1 MVRRKDP
8 SDGDSSTK
16 ISYLAKSIDTL
27 QLTYWK
33 KKIIKLGKKNKI
45 TYYKMSFQNHQFL
58 HRTITM
64 YANQYYDKPL

>member
-45 TYYKMSFQNHQFL
+45 TYYKMSF
-58 HRTITM
+58 
-64 YANQYYDKPL
+64 